1 MPSAPKKLI
10 LASRSPRRSELLRS
24 LGLEFEVSPS
34 HVEETTDPA
43 LTPEQNARNTARDK
57 ARRVARQHPGTYVLG
72 ADTMVVLGREIIGQP
87 ADAEDACRILLKLA
101 GKRHRVV
108 TGVVLITPDGKEH
121 ETAVASTVAIQSVSR
136 EEIRSYVATGEPLD
150 KAGAY
155 AIQGKGSFLVESWE
169 GSKSNIIGLPL
180 EALTALLR
188 QAGFPLPP
196 QIESPADEHSA

>member
-1 MPSAPKKLI
+1 MPPDPKKLI

-57 ARRVARQHPGTYVLG
+57 TRWIARQHPGTYVLG
-72 ADTMVVLGREIIGQP
+72 ADTLVVLDREIIGQP
-87 ADAEDACRILLKLA
+87 ADAEDACRILSKLA
-101 GKRHRVV
+101 GKRHQVV

-121 ETAVASTVAIQSVSR
+121 ETAVASTVTIKSVSR

-180 EALTALLR
+180 EALTALFR
-188 QAGFPLPP
+188 QAGFSLPAQTKP
-196 QIESPADEHSA
+196 QADERSA